1 MRAAREQEVGSL
13 SETIWKLEL
22 GGGVFNSLEI
32 SPLMFCIM
40 REYGEIIPQGL
51 VSNKTILL
59 LSCLQIMKFS
69 APLKHCLTAAKNPH
83 YSIILQSVGFY

>member
-1 MRAAREQEVGSL
+1 MRAAREQEVESL

-59 LSCLQIMKFS
+59 LSS
-69 APLKHCLTAAKNPH
+69 S
-83 YSIILQSVGFY
+83 Y